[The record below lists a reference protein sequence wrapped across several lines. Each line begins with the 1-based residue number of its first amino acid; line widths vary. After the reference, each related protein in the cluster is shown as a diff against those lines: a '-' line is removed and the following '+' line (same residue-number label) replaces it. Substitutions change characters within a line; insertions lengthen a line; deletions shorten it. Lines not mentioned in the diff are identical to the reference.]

1 MNPYVFA
8 SILAAFFCCG
18 LSLLVF
24 LKARNSP
31 ERLSFAAVTF
41 LIGIWTLFPYLTSQ
55 SSGEVDS
62 LTLARWVY
70 IAALYVPSL
79 FFKFM
84 LHTMRISGDPK
95 ERRILIGSYAVATLF
110 LLVIPTPFFINGISK
125 RLPYPSVQPGPL
137 YFLFI
142 LYFGFMYFHASVR
155 LWKLYRV
162 ASGHFREHLKYIGL
176 AFVLAFLSGVLHFGS
191 AFGVPEIIPHD
202 FLVISYSAIIAFAI
216 IKYRIMDIRVAIA
229 RTAILISVYAL
240 LLGTPLVLFM
250 RHQPKILIA
259 MGANRWLAPL
269 LGVIYAALASCG
281 PFIYLAI
288 QRRAENR
295 MLAEQ
300 RRYQSVLR
308 QASQGMTLIKDL
320 NKLLRLI
327 VHLLTQKVRL
337 RHAAIYLWDA
347 QAKRFVPSV
356 SRQWP
361 VKEPEAF
368 PREHPLIEYLHWHRM
383 PIVTEELALQ
393 ARGGV
398 KELQPVVAA
407 LKSIK
412 AAVAVPS
419 FAEDRCEGFLL
430 LGDKISGALFSSDDL
445 QVFQVLASQAALAIE
460 NAKFYE
466 ELKRTQTD
474 LFQTAKMASL
484 GHMAGGMSH
493 QINNRFHV
501 LSILSGTLRS
511 VMRDLNPMVLERE
524 KIKDL
529 WDKTLETLAKLEDNA
544 LRGGEI
550 VKTLLRFSRPAGDY
564 KPVTLRQVIAT
575 AKEVAQFRVNMGL
588 IDLTEEIPESL
599 PPVKGDLNQLS
610 DSCFNLLTNAYD
622 AVQKKE
628 TMIREKQIS
637 PSPND
642 PTPFRGKIWI
652 RAYPEET
659 ADKLLNVLEVQDNGT
674 GMTHDELDN
683 LFVPF
688 FTTKATA
695 QKGTGLGLYV
705 IQRIV
710 ERHGGSIT
718 AASKLGAG
726 TTFII
731 RLPAAVETPQGEPA
745 HA

>member
-1 MNPYVFA
+1 MLLHSSYVVSVLFLPFVFTNLFIIKVIRYA
-8 SILAAFFCCG
+8 PFFGVVPGFFYTAFVAFFG
-18 LSLLVF
+18 LTCAVGFVKLLQGYRTASG
-24 LKARNSP
+24 LARNQL
-31 ERLSFAAVTF
+31 R
-41 LIGIWTLFPYLTSQ
+41 
-55 SSGEVDS
+55 
-62 LTLARWVY
+62 Y
-70 IAALYVPSL
+70 IFISWFMAYV
-79 FFKFM
+79 
-84 LHTMRISGDPK
+84 
-95 ERRILIGSYAVATLF
+95 A
-110 LLVIPTPFFINGISK
+110 
-125 RLPYPSVQPGPL
+125 
-137 YFLFI
+137 
-142 LYFGFMYFHASVR
+142 
-155 LWKLYRV
+155 
-162 ASGHFREHLKYIGL
+162 GL
-176 AFVLAFLSGVLHFGS
+176 LHFMPTYVG
-191 AFGVPEIIPHD
+191 FEPFPHD
-202 FLVISYSAIIAFAI
+202 FLVIAFVALSSYAIVR
-216 IKYRIMDIRVAIA
+216 YRIMDIRVAIA
-229 RTAILISVYAL
+229 RTAILIGVYAL
-240 LLGTPLVLFM
+240 LLGVPLTVLL
-250 RHQPKILIA
+250 RYQPELVAAVQKHL
-259 MGANRWLAPL
+259 WLAPTL
-269 LGVIYAALASCG
+269 AVAYAILASCG

-288 QRRAENR
+288 QRRTENR
-295 MLAEQ
+295 MLSEQ

-327 VHLLTQKVRL
+327 VHLLTQKVRI
-337 RHAAIYLWDA
+337 RHAAIYLWNA
-347 QAKRFVPSV
+347 QTKKFIPSV
-356 SRQWP
+356 FRQWP
-361 VKEPEAF
+361 VKEPESF
-368 PREHPLIEYLHWHRM
+368 SREHPLMEYLHWHRT

-393 ARGGV
+393 ARGGA

-407 LKSIK
+407 LKSIE
-412 AAVAVPS
+412 AAVVVPS
-419 FAEDRCEGFLL
+419 FTEDRCEGFLL
-430 LGDKISGALFSSDDL
+430 LGDKVSGALFSSDDL

-460 NAKFYE
+460 NAQFYE

-501 LSILSGTLRS
+501 LTILSGTLRS
-511 VMRDLNPMVLERE
+511 VMNDLDPMVLERE

-529 WDKTLETLAKLEDNA
+529 WDKTRETLAKLEDNA

-599 PPVKGDLNQLS
+599 PPVKGDLNQLA

-622 AVQKKE
+622 AVQKKA
-628 TMIREKQIS
+628 TMIQEKTLS
-637 PSPND
+637 SSPND
-642 PTPFRGKIWI
+642 PIPFRGKIWI
-652 RAYPEET
+652 RAYPEKT
-659 ADKLLNVLEVQDNGT
+659 DGKLLNVLEVQDNGT
-674 GMTHDELDN
+674 GMAPEELGN
-683 LFVPF
+683 LFIPF

-695 QKGTGLGLYV
+695 HKGTGLGLYV

-731 RLPAAVETPQGEPA
+731 RLPAAVETTQGESA

>member
-1 MNPYVFA
+1 VLLKGRKNRQTYLFAGLTLLAGIWSLFPFATGQSSTDSQALDVARLLYLFALFVPPVFLHLTFALLDLPKTARDRLLLTASYVLSVLFLPA
-8 SILAAFFCCG
+8 LPTAAFIQGVLRFRPFFAVVPGPFYTAYVLFFGTTCAIG
-18 LSLLVF
+18 FIKLLEGY
-24 LKARNSP
+24 RN
-31 ERLSFAAVTF
+31 A
-41 LIGIWTLFPYLTSQ
+41 IGIGKNQLRYIFVSWF
-55 SSGEVDS
+55 
-62 LTLARWVY
+62 LAY
-70 IAALYVPSL
+70 IAGLMH
-79 FFKFM
+79 FM
-84 LHTMRISGDPK
+84 P
-95 ERRILIGSYAVATLF
+95 A
-110 LLVIPTPFFINGISK
+110 
-125 RLPYPSVQPGPL
+125 
-137 YFLFI
+137 
-142 LYFGFMYFHASVR
+142 YFH
-155 LWKLYRV
+155 
-162 ASGHFREHLKYIGL
+162 FEP
-176 AFVLAFLSGVLHFGS
+176 F
-191 AFGVPEIIPHD
+191 PHD
-202 FLVISYSAIIAFAI
+202 FLLLAFVPISTYAIVRYRLLDIRLAFA
-216 IKYRIMDIRVAIA
+216 
-229 RTAILISVYAL
+229 RTTIFALVYAPV
-240 LLGTPLVLFM
+240 LGIPFFVGYVGQEFLTAHF
-250 RHQPKILIA
+250 
-259 MGANRWLAPL
+259 GRWWW
-269 LGVIYAALASCG
+269 AALLTLGAFFATLG
-281 PFIYLAI
+281 PFLYTVL
-288 QRRAENR
+288 QRRAEER
-295 MLAEQ
+295 LMAEQ

-327 VHLLTQKVRL
+327 VHLLTQKVRI
-337 RHAAIYLWDA
+337 RHAAIYLWDP
-347 QAKRFVPSV
+347 QMKKFVPSV
-356 SRQWP
+356 SRQWS
-361 VKEPEAF
+361 VKDPDTF
-368 PREHPLIEYLHWHRM
+368 SRDHPLVEYLHWHRM
-383 PIVTEELALQ
+383 PIVTEELGLQ
-393 ARGGV
+393 ARSGS

-407 LKSIK
+407 LKAIE
-412 AAVAVPS
+412 AAVMVPS
-419 FAEDRCEGFLL
+419 FTEDRCEGFLL
-430 LGDKISGALFSSDDL
+430 LGEKLSGALFTSDDL

-460 NAKFYE
+460 NAQFYE

-501 LSILSGTLRS
+501 LTILSGTLRS
-511 VMRDLNPMVLERE
+511 VMKDLNPMELERE

-564 KPVTLRQVIAT
+564 KPVALRQIIAT
-575 AKEVAQFRVNMGL
+575 SKEVAQFRVNMGL

-599 PPVKGDLNQLS
+599 PPVKGDLNQLA

-622 AVQKKE
+622 AVQKKA
-628 TMIREKQIS
+628 TMISEGKIS

-652 RAYPEET
+652 RAYPEKT
-659 ADKLLNVLEVQDNGT
+659 DGKLLNVLEVQDNGT
-674 GMTHDELDN
+674 GMTSGELDN

-718 AASKLGAG
+718 AASKVGAG

-731 RLPAAVETPQGEPA
+731 RLPAAVETPQSDPA